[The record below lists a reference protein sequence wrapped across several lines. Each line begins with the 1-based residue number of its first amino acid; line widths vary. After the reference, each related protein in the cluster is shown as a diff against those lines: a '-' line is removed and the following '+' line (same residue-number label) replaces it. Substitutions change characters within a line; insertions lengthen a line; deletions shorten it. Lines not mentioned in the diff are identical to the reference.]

1 MNGWPL
7 VVLLESSR
15 YLGQGGYFFCNPSPE
30 VFMSNRNIVVDH
42 LRALAMLGVI
52 GIHIGPFV
60 FASSTPRL
68 DLFLLFQVF
77 TRFAVP
83 SFFFISGFG
92 LFCHDALHK
101 PFHFI
106 SFVKKHLVTVGLP
119 YFVWSLFYIAMWQ
132 WEDMYRPDRSFSVS
146 VLIVKFLLG
155 EGCYHIYFMVI
166 LLYFYLSMPLW
177 RWLVRRISERS
188 VSGIALSLGVL
199 AGLQALLYHWSASY
213 WVYPPWTQGHA
224 MIIRLLN
231 ERMNY
236 LPLFYGFVFVLGGVC
251 AVHEK
256 NVRAWLRGHFT
267 SSLGIFLLSCA
278 VLIWRFKE
286 YALQGIPLED
296 IPGKYMTQLAP
307 EGLLYTVCWLLF
319 FSAALEKLQDDVS
332 DESDACGTETANKKA
347 GGDPLPATEKK
358 SLFCS
363 ILDTLSEYSM
373 IIYLIHP
380 LILYYWYQWFG
391 MLGFSMAQ
399 VPVLLF
405 YVLVLVT
412 SLLAGIAIHTLAKQC
427 KPIGLLLLGRV
438 PK

>member
-1 MNGWPL
+1 
-7 VVLLESSR
+7 
-15 YLGQGGYFFCNPSPE
+15 
-30 VFMSNRNIVVDH
+30 MSERNIVVDR
-42 LRALAMLGVI
+42 LRALAMLGVL

-77 TRFAVP
+77 SRFAVP

-92 LFCHDALHK
+92 LFCNDALLR
-101 PFHFI
+101 PFHYVNFI
-106 SFVKKHLVTVGLP
+106 KKHLITVGLP
-119 YFVWSLFYIAMWQ
+119 YFVWSFFYIAMWQ

-166 LLYFYLSMPLW
+166 LLYFYFSMPLW
-177 RWLVRRISERS
+177 RWLVKRISEKS
-188 VSGIALSLGVL
+188 ASGTAASLAVL
-199 AGLQALLYHWSASY
+199 AGLQVLLYNWSATY
-213 WVYPPWTQGHA
+213 WNYPPWTQGHA

-236 LPLFYGFVFVLGGVC
+236 LPLFYGFIFVLGGVC

-256 NVRAWLRGHFT
+256 KIRGWLQCHFT
-267 SSLGIFLLSCA
+267 SSLGVFLLSCA
-278 VLIWRFKE
+278 LLVWKFKQYVL
-286 YALQGIPLED
+286 AGIPLED
-296 IPGKYMTQLAP
+296 IPAKYMTQLTP

-319 FSAALEKLQDDVS
+319 FSAALEKLEDKHSFLDV
-332 DESDACGTETANKKA
+332 
-347 GGDPLPATEKK
+347 
-358 SLFCS
+358 
-363 ILDTLSEYSM
+363 LSEYSM

-380 LILYYWYQWFG
+380 LFLYYCLQWFE
-391 MLGFSMAQ
+391 LFGFSIAQ
-399 VPVLLF
+399 VPAAVF

-412 SLLAGIAIHTLAKQC
+412 SLLAGMVIHKIAKRC
-427 KPIGLLLLGRV
+427 KPVGLLLLGRQ

>member
-1 MNGWPL
+1 
-7 VVLLESSR
+7 
-15 YLGQGGYFFCNPSPE
+15 
-30 VFMSNRNIVVDH
+30 MSERNIVVDR
-42 LRALAMLGVI
+42 LRALAMLGVL

-77 TRFAVP
+77 SRFAVP

-92 LFCHDALHK
+92 LFCNDALHR
-101 PFHFI
+101 PFHYVNFI
-106 SFVKKHLVTVGLP
+106 KKHLITVGLP
-119 YFVWSLFYIAMWQ
+119 YFVWSFFYIAIWQ

-166 LLYFYLSMPLW
+166 LLYFYFSMPLW
-177 RWLVRRISERS
+177 RWLVKWISEKS
-188 VSGIALSLGVL
+188 ASGIAASLAVL
-199 AGLQALLYHWSASY
+199 AGLQVLLYNWSATY
-213 WVYPPWTQGHA
+213 WNYPPWTQGHA

-236 LPLFYGFVFVLGGVC
+236 LPLFYGFIFVLGGVC

-256 NVRAWLRGHFT
+256 KIRGWLQCHFT
-267 SSLGIFLLSCA
+267 SGLGIFLLSCA
-278 VLIWRFKE
+278 LLVWKFKQYVL
-286 YALQGIPLED
+286 AGIPLED
-296 IPGKYMTQLAP
+296 IPAKYMTQLTP

-319 FSAALEKLQDDVS
+319 FSAALEKLEDKHSFLDV
-332 DESDACGTETANKKA
+332 
-347 GGDPLPATEKK
+347 
-358 SLFCS
+358 
-363 ILDTLSEYSM
+363 LSEYSM

-380 LILYYWYQWFG
+380 LFLYYCLQWFE
-391 MLGFSMAQ
+391 LFGFSIAQ
-399 VPVLLF
+399 VPAAVF

-412 SLLAGIAIHTLAKQC
+412 SLLAGMVIHKIAKRC
-427 KPIGLLLLGRV
+427 KPVGLLLLGRQ

>member
-1 MNGWPL
+1 
-7 VVLLESSR
+7 
-15 YLGQGGYFFCNPSPE
+15 
-30 VFMSNRNIVVDH
+30 MSNRNIVVDR

-92 LFCHDALHK
+92 LFCNDALHR
-101 PFHFI
+101 PFHYFNFI
-106 SFVKKHLVTVGLP
+106 KKHLITVGLP
-119 YFVWSLFYIAMWQ
+119 YFVWSFFYIAMWQ

-166 LLYFYLSMPLW
+166 LLYFYFSMPFW
-177 RWLVRRISERS
+177 RWLVRWISEKS
-188 VSGIALSLGVL
+188 ATGIAASLSVL
-199 AGLQALLYHWSASY
+199 AALQILLYQWSATY
-213 WVYPPWTQGHA
+213 WNYPPWTQGHA

-236 LPLFYGFVFVLGGVC
+236 LPLFYGFIFVLGGVC
-251 AVHEK
+251 AIHEK
-256 NVRAWLRGHFT
+256 KIRSWLQCHFT
-267 SSLGIFLLSCA
+267 SSLGVFLLSCA
-278 VLIWRFKE
+278 VLVWKFKQ
-286 YALQGIPLED
+286 YVLAGIPLED
-296 IPGKYMTQLAP
+296 IPAKYMTQLTP

-319 FSAALEKLQDDVS
+319 FSAALEKLEDRV
-332 DESDACGTETANKKA
+332 DEEGADLA
-347 GGDPLPATEKK
+347 EKK
-358 SLFCS
+358 SESRRSF
-363 ILDTLSEYSM
+363 LDVLSEYSM

-380 LILYYWYQWFG
+380 LFLYYWLQWFQL
-391 MLGFSMAQ
+391 LGFSIAQ
-399 VPVLLF
+399 VPVVVF

-412 SLLAGIAIHTLAKQC
+412 SLLAGMVIHKLAK
-427 KPIGLLLLGRV
+427 KYRPVGLALLGRQ

>member
-1 MNGWPL
+1 MP
-7 VVLLESSR
+7 
-15 YLGQGGYFFCNPSPE
+15 
-30 VFMSNRNIVVDH
+30 NRNIIVDR

-83 SFFFISGFG
+83 SFFFISGYG
-92 LFCHDALHK
+92 LFCNNSLHK
-101 PFHFI
+101 PFHYI
-106 SFVKKHLVTVGLP
+106 DFVKKHLVTVGLP

-132 WEDMYRPDRSFSVS
+132 WEDMYRPDRSFSLS

-166 LLYFYLSMPLW
+166 LLYFYLSMPFW
-177 RWLVRRISERS
+177 RWLVRWISEKTAA
-188 VSGIALSLGVL
+188 GMAGALAIL
-199 AGLQALLYHWSASY
+199 AGLQVLLYNWSATY
-213 WVYPPWTQGHA
+213 WNYPAWTQGHA

-251 AVHEK
+251 AIHEK
-256 NVRAWLRGHFT
+256 PVRSWLRGHFT

-278 VLIWRFKE
+278 LLVWKFKE
-286 YALQGIPLED
+286 YVVAGIPLED
-296 IPGKYMTQLAP
+296 IPGKYMTQLTP
-307 EGLLYTVCWLLF
+307 EGLVYTLCWLLF
-319 FSAALEKLQDDVS
+319 FSAALEKLEED
-332 DESDACGTETANKKA
+332 DESASSDAGGKTLPPGNEKETAGIGETSKK
-347 GGDPLPATEKK
+347 GSKRPTR
-358 SLFCS
+358 F
-363 ILDTLSEYSM
+363 LDTLSKYSM

-380 LILYYWYQWFG
+380 LFLYYWYQWFG
-391 MLGFSMAQ
+391 MLGFEIAR

-405 YVLVLVT
+405 YVLVLIT
-412 SLLAGIAIHTLAKQC
+412 SLLAGMAIHKIAKQC
-427 KPIGLLLLGRV
+427 RYIGLLLLGRV

>member
-1 MNGWPL
+1 MSERNL
-7 VVLLESSR
+7 VVDR
-15 YLGQGGYFFCNPSPE
+15 
-30 VFMSNRNIVVDH
+30 

-83 SFFFISGFG
+83 TFFFISGFG
-92 LFCHDALHK
+92 LFCNDALHR
-101 PFHFI
+101 PFHYFNFI
-106 SFVKKHLVTVGLP
+106 KKHLITVGLP
-119 YFVWSLFYIAMWQ
+119 YFVWSFFYIALWQ
-132 WEDMYRPDRSFSVS
+132 WEDMYRPDRSFSIS

-166 LLYFYLSMPLW
+166 LLYFYFSMPFW
-177 RWLVRRISERS
+177 RWLTGWISKKS
-188 VSGIALSLGVL
+188 AAGISASLAVL
-199 AGLQALLYHWSASY
+199 AALQVLLYQWSATY
-213 WVYPPWTQGHA
+213 WNYPPWTQGHA

-251 AVHEK
+251 AIHEK
-256 NVRAWLRGHFT
+256 KIRSWLQCHFT

-278 VLIWRFKE
+278 VLIWKFKQ
-286 YALQGIPLED
+286 YVLAGIPLED
-296 IPGKYMTQLAP
+296 IPARYMTQLTP

-319 FSAALEKLQDDVS
+319 FSAALEKLEDGYGIETGKENVQETDLTDKNSENKTSLLDV
-332 DESDACGTETANKKA
+332 
-347 GGDPLPATEKK
+347 
-358 SLFCS
+358 
-363 ILDTLSEYSM
+363 LSEYSM

-380 LILYYWYQWFG
+380 LFLYYWLQWFQL
-391 MLGFSMAQ
+391 LGFSIAQ
-399 VPVLLF
+399 VPVVVF

-412 SLLAGIAIHTLAKQC
+412 SLAAGVVIHKLAKRFR
-427 KPIGLLLLGRV
+427 PAGLLLLGRQ

>member
-1 MNGWPL
+1 MSERNL
-7 VVLLESSR
+7 VVDR
-15 YLGQGGYFFCNPSPE
+15 
-30 VFMSNRNIVVDH
+30 

-92 LFCHDALHK
+92 LFCNDALHR
-101 PFHFI
+101 PFHYFNFI
-106 SFVKKHLVTVGLP
+106 KRHLITVGLP
-119 YFVWSLFYIAMWQ
+119 YFIWSFFYIALWQ
-132 WEDMYRPDRSFSVS
+132 WEDMYRPDRSFSIS

-166 LLYFYLSMPLW
+166 LLYFYFSMPFW
-177 RWLVRRISERS
+177 RWLTGWVSKKSVAGIS
-188 VSGIALSLGVL
+188 VSLAVL
-199 AGLQALLYHWSASY
+199 AALQVLLYQWSATY
-213 WVYPPWTQGHA
+213 WNYPPWTQGHA

-251 AVHEK
+251 AIHEK
-256 NVRAWLRGHFT
+256 KIRSWLQCHFT

-278 VLIWRFKE
+278 VLIWKFKQ
-286 YALQGIPLED
+286 YVLAGIPLED
-296 IPGKYMTQLAP
+296 IPAKYMTQLTP

-319 FSAALEKLQDDVS
+319 FSAALEKLEDGYRIETGK
-332 DESDACGTETANKKA
+332 ESIQET
-347 GGDPLPATEKK
+347 DLTDKK
-358 SLFCS
+358 SENKTSL
-363 ILDTLSEYSM
+363 LDVLSEYSM

-380 LILYYWYQWFG
+380 LFLYYWLQWFQL
-391 MLGFSMAQ
+391 LGFSIAQ
-399 VPVLLF
+399 VPVVVF

-412 SLLAGIAIHTLAKQC
+412 SFTAGAVIHKLAKRFRLV
-427 KPIGLLLLGRV
+427 GLLLLGRQ

>member
-1 MNGWPL
+1 
-7 VVLLESSR
+7 
-15 YLGQGGYFFCNPSPE
+15 
-30 VFMSNRNIVVDH
+30 MSNRNTVVDR

-92 LFCHDALHK
+92 LFCNDALHR
-101 PFHFI
+101 PFHYFNFI
-106 SFVKKHLVTVGLP
+106 KKHLITVGLP
-119 YFVWSLFYIAMWQ
+119 YFVWSFFYIAMWQ

-166 LLYFYLSMPLW
+166 LLYFYFSMPFW
-177 RWLVRRISERS
+177 RWLVRWISEKS
-188 VSGIALSLGVL
+188 AAGIAASLSVL
-199 AGLQALLYHWSASY
+199 AALQILLYQWSATY
-213 WVYPPWTQGHA
+213 WNYPPWTQGHA

-236 LPLFYGFVFVLGGVC
+236 LPLFYGFIFVLGGVC
-251 AVHEK
+251 AIHEK
-256 NVRAWLRGHFT
+256 KLRSWLQCHFT
-267 SSLGIFLLSCA
+267 SSLGVFLLSCA
-278 VLIWRFKE
+278 VLVWKFKQ
-286 YALQGIPLED
+286 YVLAGIPLED
-296 IPGKYMTQLAP
+296 IPAKYMTQLTP

-319 FSAALEKLQDDVS
+319 FSAVLEKLEDRV
-332 DESDACGTETANKKA
+332 DEEGADCISVAAEEANQIVTEAEKVQTSAIDKEYCAQNA
-347 GGDPLPATEKK
+347 DLAEKK
-358 SLFCS
+358 LESRRSF
-363 ILDTLSEYSM
+363 LDVLSEYSM

-380 LILYYWYQWFG
+380 LFLYYWLQWFQL
-391 MLGFSMAQ
+391 LGFSIAQ
-399 VPVLLF
+399 IPVLVF
-405 YVLVLVT
+405 YILVLVT
-412 SLLAGIAIHTLAKQC
+412 SLLAGMVIHKLAK
-427 KPIGLLLLGRV
+427 KYRPIGLALLGRQ

>member
-1 MNGWPL
+1 
-7 VVLLESSR
+7 
-15 YLGQGGYFFCNPSPE
+15 
-30 VFMSNRNIVVDH
+30 MSERNIVVDR
-42 LRALAMLGVI
+42 LRALAMLGVL

-77 TRFAVP
+77 SRFAVP

-92 LFCHDALHK
+92 LFCNDALHR
-101 PFHFI
+101 PFHYVNFI
-106 SFVKKHLVTVGLP
+106 KKHLITVGLP
-119 YFVWSLFYIAMWQ
+119 YFVWSFFYIAMWQ

-166 LLYFYLSMPLW
+166 LLYFYFSMPLW
-177 RWLVRRISERS
+177 RWLVKRISEKS
-188 VSGIALSLGVL
+188 ASGIAASLAVL
-199 AGLQALLYHWSASY
+199 AGLQVLLYNWSATY
-213 WVYPPWTQGHA
+213 WNYPPWTQGHA

-236 LPLFYGFVFVLGGVC
+236 LPLFYGFIFVLGGVC

-256 NVRAWLRGHFT
+256 KIRGWLQCHFT
-267 SSLGIFLLSCA
+267 SSLGVFLLSCA
-278 VLIWRFKE
+278 LLVWKFKQYVL
-286 YALQGIPLED
+286 AGIPLED
-296 IPGKYMTQLAP
+296 IPAKYMTQLTP

-319 FSAALEKLQDDVS
+319 FSAALEKLEDKHSFLDV
-332 DESDACGTETANKKA
+332 
-347 GGDPLPATEKK
+347 
-358 SLFCS
+358 
-363 ILDTLSEYSM
+363 LSEYSM

-380 LILYYWYQWFG
+380 LFLYYWLQWFE
-391 MLGFSMAQ
+391 LFGFSIAQ
-399 VPVLLF
+399 VPAAVF

-412 SLLAGIAIHTLAKQC
+412 SLLAGMVIHKIAKRC
-427 KPIGLLLLGRV
+427 KPVGLLLLGRQ